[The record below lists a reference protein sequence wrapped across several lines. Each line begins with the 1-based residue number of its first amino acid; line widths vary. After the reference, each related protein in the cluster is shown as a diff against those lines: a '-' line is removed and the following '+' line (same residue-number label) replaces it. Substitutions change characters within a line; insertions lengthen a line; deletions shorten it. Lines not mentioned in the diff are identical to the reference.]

1 MLDTLILVY
10 GFPGVGKSAVAPRIA
25 EQLGVPRLAKDTIKE
40 AMWDA
45 LRRPPLVPP
54 LMWSR
59 QLGAAAY
66 ESMFRAAG
74 ELGPRLLLEA
84 PLDRERHRATL
95 LKLAPTPIEIFLFAD
110 AELVY
115 ERHRERLPRQHACHR
130 PHALPTRK
138 QVTAG
143 LETTRPLRLGGPL
156 LEVDLSKPCDVDD
169 VTAWARQFF

>member
-1 MLDTLILVY
+1 MLDALILVY
-10 GFPGVGKSAVAPRIA
+10 WFPGVGKSAVAPRIA
-25 EQLGVPRLAKDTIKE
+25 EQLEVPRLAKDTIRE

-45 LRRPPLVPP
+45 LRRPPLLPP

-66 ESMFRAAG
+66 EAMSRAAV

-84 PLDRERHRATL
+84 PLDPERHRSSL
-95 LKLAPTPIEIFLFAD
+95 LELAPTPIEIFLFAD

-115 ERHRERLPRQHACHR
+115 ERHRERLPRQHACHL
-130 PHALPTRK
+130 PHPLPTRE
-138 QVTAG
+138 QVIAG

-156 LEVDLSKPCDVDD
+156 LEVDLSTPYDVAG
-169 VTAWARQFF
+169 VTAWARQFL